1 MVSDK
6 EHVEALRQR
15 LLIRKQEK
23 EAELRELVEMIAVLG
38 NAPRVLEGGK
48 MPVIRDEGPPVAVAK
63 GGKQNLDLKPKVL
76 GYAAEQKVDVVIA
89 VPQVIK
95 TLMAERGVTGKPR
108 SLYAY
113 IHSLLKEESRKRDG
127 IVGYKK
133 GVGFYRKKRTGP
145 DQDTLLATA

>member
-48 MPVIRDEGPPVAVAK
+48 MPGMLV
-63 GGKQNLDLKPKVL
+63 
-76 GYAAEQKVDVVIA
+76 
-89 VPQVIK
+89 
-95 TLMAERGVTGKPR
+95 
-108 SLYAY
+108 
-113 IHSLLKEESRKRDG
+113 
-127 IVGYKK
+127 
-133 GVGFYRKKRTGP
+133 
-145 DQDTLLATA
+145 